1 MYGGEGN
8 LKTMVRRLYDIAN
21 ALTCLNLTA
30 KTHVDRKPAFIWK
43 GSNGLDIVNVE
54 KPVKVEKSDDQLET
68 NDENLSPDVAVKA
81 EPTNEEIV
89 ARVFN

>member
-1 MYGGEGN
+1 MYGGVGN
-8 LKTMVRRLYDIAN
+8 LKTMIRRLYDIAN

-43 GSNGLDIVNVE
+43 GPQGIDSMTSRTAVE
-54 KPVKVEKSDDQLET
+54 VKNEEEVSGNTENIPPVEAS
-68 NDENLSPDVAVKA
+68 

-89 ARVFN
+89 TRVFN